1 LLFVTAPK
9 IRVESGAISRH
20 PNAVAKN
27 KIALVTGANKGI
39 GYEIARQLA
48 EKGFHVF
55 IGARNADAGKHAAAS
70 IQKNGGS
77 AEFLEIDVSDRTSI
91 ENAAKVL
98 SASADHLDVLV
109 NNAAIMEDDGSV
121 TKVKDEV
128 FLRTLTTNTLGP
140 LRVTQA
146 FRSLLEKSG
155 SASVINLSSG
165 LGQLND
171 MGDSNPTYSIS
182 KTALNAVTR
191 QFAAALRDKGI
202 TVNSVC
208 PGWVKTD
215 MGGPNAPRTVQQGA
229 DTVTWLATEAPR
241 DVTGQFL
248 RDRRQIPW

>member
-1 LLFVTAPK
+1 MEDEAVTK
-9 IRVESGAISRH
+9 D
-20 PNAVAKN
+20 

-55 IGARNADAGKHAAAS
+55 IGARNAAAGKQAAAA
-70 IQKNGGS
+70 IQKSGGS
-77 AEFLEIDVSDRTSI
+77 AEFLEIDVSDRASI
-91 ENAAKVL
+91 EQAAKVVAAN
-98 SASADHLDVLV
+98 ASHVDVLV
-109 NNAAIMEDDGSV
+109 NNAAILEGDDGV
-121 TKVKDEV
+121 TNVKDETL
-128 FLRTLTTNTLGP
+128 LRTLTTNTLGP

-146 FRSLLEKSG
+146 FRPLLEKSG
-155 SASVINLSSG
+155 RASVINLSSG
-165 LGQLND
+165 LGQLSD
-171 MGDSNPTYSIS
+171 MGNSHPAYSIS

-229 DTVTWLATEAPR
+229 ETVTWLATEAPR

-248 RDRRQIPW
+248 RDRRPIQW

>member
-1 LLFVTAPK
+1 M
-9 IRVESGAISRH
+9 
-20 PNAVAKN
+20 AKDR
-27 KIALVTGANKGI
+27 IALVTGANKGI

-55 IGARNADAGKHAAAS
+55 VGARKVGEGLQATTTIAKS
-70 IQKNGGS
+70 GGS
-77 AEFLEIDVSDRTSI
+77 AEFVEIDVSDRGSI
-91 ENAAKVL
+91 EKAAAAVASKV
-98 SASADHLDVLV
+98 DHLDVLV
-109 NNAAIMEDDGSV
+109 NNAGIMQDSKGVMEVDDKTV
-121 TKVKDEV
+121 LT
-128 FLRTLTTNTLGP
+128 TLTTNTLGP

-146 FRSLLEKSG
+146 FLPLLLKG
-155 SASVINLSSG
+155 ARGTVVNLSSG

-171 MGDSNPTYSIS
+171 MGDTYPAYSVS

-215 MGGPNAPRTVQQGA
+215 MGGPNAQRTVQQGA

-248 RDRRQIPW
+248 RDRKTIPW